1 MLITNNRTQRQM
13 KLKSIPES
21 IKIYGA
27 PIKGCKVAES
37 AHMIT
42 FFNTLRREYPE
53 YAKCCLHIRNEGKRT
68 RQQIERE
75 KAEGFI
81 TGASDI
87 ILVGNPSFVCEMK
100 SQSPSAKISQE
111 QIDFFTICTVSWC
124 ICLHRPRPQG
134 SNRSFQ
140 RLAKNA

>member
-1 MLITNNRTQRQM
+1 M
-13 KLKSIPES
+13 KINSIHES
-21 IKIYGA
+21 IRIYGSQ
-27 PIKGCKVAES
+27 IKGCKIPES

-75 KAEGFI
+75 KAEGFV

-87 ILVGNPSFVCEMK
+87 ILVASLSFVCEMK

-111 QIDFFTICTVSWC
+111 QIEFLLAAQSLGAFVC
-124 ICLHRPRPQG
+124 IALGHKAAIEAFNDWQKM
-134 SNRSFQ
+134 
-140 RLAKNA
+140 LDK

>member
-1 MLITNNRTQRQM
+1 M
-13 KLKSIPES
+13 KLKLIPES
-21 IKIYGA
+21 IRIYGA
-27 PIKGCKVAES
+27 PIKGCKVPES

-53 YAKCCLHIRNEGKRT
+53 HAKCCLHIRNEGKRT
-68 RQQIERE
+68 RQQIEKE

-81 TGASDI
+81 TGAADI

-111 QIDFFTICTVSWC
+111 QIDFLLSAQSLGAFSC
-124 ICLHRPRPQG
+124 IALGHKAAIEAFNDWQKM
-134 SNRSFQ
+134 
-140 RLAKNA
+140 LDK

>member
-1 MLITNNRTQRQM
+1 M
-13 KLKSIPES
+13 KINSIHDS
-21 IKIYGA
+21 IRIYGSQ
-27 PIKGCKVAES
+27 IKGCKIPES

-75 KAEGFI
+75 KAEGFV
-81 TGASDI
+81 TGAADI

-111 QIDFFTICTVSWC
+111 QIEF
-124 ICLHRPRPQG
+124 L
-134 SNRSFQ
+134 
-140 RLAKNA
+140 LAAQSLGAFARIALGHKAAIEAFKDWQKMLDK

>member
-1 MLITNNRTQRQM
+1 M
-13 KLKSIPES
+13 KLNSIPES
-21 IKIYGA
+21 IRIYGA
-27 PIKGCKVAES
+27 PIKGCKVPES

-68 RQQIERE
+68 MQQIEKE
-75 KAEGFI
+75 KAEGFV
-81 TGASDI
+81 TGAADI

-111 QIDFFTICTVSWC
+111 QIEF
-124 ICLHRPRPQG
+124 LLAA
-134 SNRSFQ
+134 Q
-140 RLAKNA
+140 RLGSFSCVALGHLGAIEAFNEWLKLNNA

>member
-1 MLITNNRTQRQM
+1 M
-13 KLKSIPES
+13 KLKSIPDS
-21 IKIYGA
+21 IMIYGA
-27 PIKGCKVAES
+27 PIKGCKVPES

-53 YAKCCLHIRNEGKRT
+53 HAKCCLHIRNEGKRT
-68 RQQIERE
+68 RQQIEKE

-81 TGASDI
+81 TGAADI

-111 QIDFFTICTVSWC
+111 QIDFLLAAQQAGAFVC
-124 ICLHRPRPQG
+124 IALGHKAAIEAF
-134 SNRSFQ
+134 NDWVK
-140 RLAKNA
+140 LNNA